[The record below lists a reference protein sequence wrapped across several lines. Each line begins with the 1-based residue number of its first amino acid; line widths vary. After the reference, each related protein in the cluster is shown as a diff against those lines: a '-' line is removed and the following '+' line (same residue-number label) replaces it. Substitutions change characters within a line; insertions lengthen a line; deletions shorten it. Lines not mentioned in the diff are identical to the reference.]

1 MAGTQKLARKSLA
14 VQVADALRE
23 MILRGEFEQGEQLR
37 QDDIA
42 QRLGV
47 SRIPLR
53 EAYQQLEAEGLVV
66 NVPYKG
72 TIVSRLSTD
81 EITEYF
87 DIRATLE
94 AELLAS
100 AIDHLDED
108 VISKAR
114 KLAER
119 MNTSNPSRRGEL
131 NWQMHEVIYTEANRP
146 ITLEMVK
153 KIHDNLDRYVRIQL
167 SLSEGNRDRANEE
180 HERLIT
186 LCEQRRKNEA
196 VGLLKDHINGAR
208 DDLVAYLRDHD
219 K

>member
-23 MILRGEFEQGEQLR
+23 MILSGEFEQGEQLR

-72 TIVSRLSTD
+72 AIVSRLSTD

-94 AELLAS
+94 AELLSA
-100 AIDHLDED
+100 AIDHMDED
-108 VISKAR
+108 VIAKAR
-114 KLAER
+114 DLAEQ
-119 MNTSNPSRRGEL
+119 MNISNPTKRGEL
-131 NWQMHEVIYTEANRP
+131 NWQMHEVLYRAANRP

-167 SLSEGNRDRANEE
+167 SLSEGNRERADKE

-186 LCEQRRKNEA
+186 CCEQRRKDDA
-196 VGLLKDHINGAR
+196 IQALKVHINGAR